1 MHTLMKRDAL
11 RVEEVRYLE
20 ALEACEQA
28 TKTNPNCPMFKI
40 LRKSL

>member
-11 RVEEVRYLE
+11 RVEDVRYLE

-40 LRKSL
+40 LRKSQ